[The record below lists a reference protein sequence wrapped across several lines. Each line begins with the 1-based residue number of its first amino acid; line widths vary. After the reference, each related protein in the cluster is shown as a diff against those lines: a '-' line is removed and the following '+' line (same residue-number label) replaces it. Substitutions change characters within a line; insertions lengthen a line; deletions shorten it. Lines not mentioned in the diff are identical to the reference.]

1 MTMNHVRTLLCAG
14 VAMMATATVSAQ
26 TPYYH
31 TLRPA
36 ASAMRSAGLADAS
49 NADATDVTAMFWN
62 PGSLAF
68 LRRQSVVLSHVSDV
82 GTHASTEQVTVAV
95 LRSEET
101 AVAVNGTLMHGG
113 TLTPEEGPTTSISS
127 MGGDIGVSYL
137 LLPTLSAGAVA
148 GVRRMSIGVDR
159 RTTGWG
165 LVGLFYFPS
174 PGISYGLTYGAVRG
188 VTYWYANAQSGVL
201 WEPDLTQY
209 LEIGATMSYPPRAQD
224 PMVTLSLATA
234 RYFPGVSLFSTK
246 GGLEIN
252 PVPWASLR
260 VGFKVGSVERV
271 ARYGIGFRVSP
282 LRLDFAFAPSAV
294 ESRFGGVSL
303 MVDL

>member
-1 MTMNHVRTLLCAG
+1 MNHLRTLLCAA
-14 VAMMATATVSAQ
+14 VAMMASITGSAQ

-31 TLRPA
+31 TVRPSA
-36 ASAMRSAGLADAS
+36 AGMRSAGLADAS
-49 NADATDVTAMFWN
+49 NADATDVGTMFWN
-62 PGSLAF
+62 PGSLSF
-68 LRRQSVVLSHVSDV
+68 LRHRSVVFSHVQDV
-82 GTHASTEQVTVAV
+82 GTRANTEQVTMAV
-95 LRSEET
+95 LRSGDI
-101 AVAVNGTLMHGG
+101 ACAVNGMLMHGG
-113 TLTPEEGPTTSISS
+113 TLSPEDGPTTTISAI
-127 MGGDIGVSYL
+127 GGDIGASYL
-137 LLPTLSAGAVA
+137 LLPTLS
-148 GVRRMSIGVDR
+148 IGTMVGLRDITIGSDR
-159 RTTGWG
+159 RRTGWG

-201 WEPDLTQY
+201 WEPDLSQH
-209 LEIGATMSYPPRAQD
+209 LEIGATMSYPPRAQA
-224 PMVTLSLATA
+224 PVVTLSLATA
-234 RYFPGVSLFSTK
+234 RFFPGVSLFSTK

-271 ARYGIGFRVSP
+271 ARYGIGFRVSRA
-282 LRLDFAFAPSAV
+282 RLDFAFAPSAV